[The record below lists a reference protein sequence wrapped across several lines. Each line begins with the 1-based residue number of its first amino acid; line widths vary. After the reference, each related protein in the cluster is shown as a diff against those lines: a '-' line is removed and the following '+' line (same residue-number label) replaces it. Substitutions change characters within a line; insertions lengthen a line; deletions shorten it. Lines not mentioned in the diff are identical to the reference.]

1 MADLRE
7 KEQREALEREHQK
20 ELAEIEAE
28 MEKVTRERQE
38 EREAEERANV
48 LRQRRADL
56 AALRARL
63 SETPVGSMSV
73 PQPEPEQEGNSSTDP
88 SSLND
93 PSAPGLSLNTLN
105 PNGNAVSAAT
115 LAEFTKRP
123 PSKSADDWRRQKTVE
138 GAFSPSI
145 DAIMA
150 MVGLESVKAQVL
162 AIKAKI
168 DTAKRQCS
176 PLEKERFNISFLGNP
191 GTGTSY

>member
-1 MADLRE
+1 
-7 KEQREALEREHQK
+7 
-20 ELAEIEAE
+20 
-28 MEKVTRERQE
+28 
-38 EREAEERANV
+38 
-48 LRQRRADL
+48 
-56 AALRARL
+56 
-63 SETPVGSMSV
+63 MSV
-73 PQPEPEQEGNSSTDP
+73 PQPEPEQEGHSSTDP

-93 PSAPGLSLNTLN
+93 SSTPGLSPNTLN
-105 PNGNAVSAAT
+105 PNGNPVSAAT
-115 LAEFTKRP
+115 LTEFTKRP

-168 DTAKRQCS
+168 DTAKRQGS

-191 GTGTSY
+191 GTGAVLHIRYLTFP